1 MPHIIPVLAIA
12 YVVAVVIIMVFFL
25 EEEDFAVVA
34 GILAFVIPLVI
45 LALAVDK
52 AWKQ

>member
-45 LALAVDK
+45 LSLAVDK
-52 AWKQ
+52 VWKQ